1 MITEGQTAR
10 RAVPSEINQEERIM
24 NNCLCNLFNDNWV
37 WLIII
42 AIILLSC
49 CCNNGCGG
57 GIYGGGCGSCH

>member
-1 MITEGQTAR
+1 M
-10 RAVPSEINQEERIM
+10 M

-57 GIYGGGCGSCH
+57 NVYGGGCGSCH